1 MTTPGFI
8 AMSSAVA
15 RTKDQIYRTHCA
27 ATGGVP
33 AAPVRTSMRCVRCKG
48 VFNYTVSAIDG
59 RTTGR
64 CSSAGCLQW
73 PLSA

>member
-8 AMSSAVA
+8 ALSRAVA

-27 ATGGVP
+27 ATAGVP
-33 AAPVRTSMRCVRCKG
+33 PVAVRASMRCLRCRG
-48 VFNYTVSAIDG
+48 LLSYTVSAIDG

-64 CSSAGCLQW
+64 CSSAGCLNW
-73 PLSA
+73 ALSA